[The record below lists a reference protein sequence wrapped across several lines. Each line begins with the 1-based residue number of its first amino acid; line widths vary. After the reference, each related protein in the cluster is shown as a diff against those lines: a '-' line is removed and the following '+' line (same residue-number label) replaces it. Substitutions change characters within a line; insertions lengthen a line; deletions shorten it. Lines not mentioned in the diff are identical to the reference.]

1 LNLFIHA
8 IIIYLQEWVKHWFV
22 LRGSALMY
30 YRDPSAED
38 NGILDGVIDLGMVQK
53 VTEIQVAR
61 NYGFEIVVCFLE

>member
-1 LNLFIHA
+1 
-8 IIIYLQEWVKHWFV
+8 

-38 NGILDGVIDLGMVQK
+38 NSVLDGVIDLGMVQK

-61 NYGFEIVVCFLE
+61 NYGFEIVVRFYF